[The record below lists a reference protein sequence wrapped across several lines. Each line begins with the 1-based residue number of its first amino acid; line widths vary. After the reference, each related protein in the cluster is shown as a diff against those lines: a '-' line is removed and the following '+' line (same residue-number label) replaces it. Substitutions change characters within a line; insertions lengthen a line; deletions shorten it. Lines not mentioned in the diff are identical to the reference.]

1 MQAVAHDPKF
11 AKKAGIPQSVG
22 RDFAVALRQ
31 GMSDEQLT
39 ARSPIHDYS
48 PSMSGISPKSPTF
61 DEHLNTIIGRSVSDP
76 TLRETYPEL
85 KDSDLSQGYADGG
98 SVQDPTTA
106 RLHHIVF
113 VKPLDQ
119 IGPEDHDFINSLIQ
133 KGQN

>member
-1 MQAVAHDPKF
+1 MATPPQGPLTQNHNLLSQVKIQPGDADS
-11 AKKAGIPQSVG
+11 IP
-22 RDFAVALRQ
+22 
-31 GMSDEQLT
+31 
-39 ARSPIHDYS
+39 PIHDYS